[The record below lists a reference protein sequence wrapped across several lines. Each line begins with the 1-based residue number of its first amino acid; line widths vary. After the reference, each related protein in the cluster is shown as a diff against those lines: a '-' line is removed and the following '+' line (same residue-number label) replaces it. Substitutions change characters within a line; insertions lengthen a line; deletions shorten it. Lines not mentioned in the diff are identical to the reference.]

1 MSQDPAWSL
10 LAAGM
15 LSPLQQTWLAQK
27 LAQTQTMPVAA
38 SSTLDAQTVYLQA
51 LQQLETERLLRAHA
65 DASHS
70 VGAPTTQTEAEK
82 AEAATPA
89 TANTS
94 GDKKTEPDQKTPLQM
109 EEEDLT
115 RKRKQM
121 AEKDDEYVR
130 QYQNVQRDQ
139 QERSTPADTKPAV
152 DPDFRK
158 NSHAHMARRVGKF
171 RLEHGT
177 LEIFA
182 KFVPNEVEPSGI
194 AETKKATGSRPPVLL
209 IPQTKKMPSPPTRQ
223 TSKVP
228 VPPPGPPPA
237 HVLRQ
242 EANTEEDVEV
252 QEAQKDIKRITDFA
266 EEGTMKIKKEA
277 HTPSPRKRG
286 REKKTRQKEQCT
298 PRRLFVTPKT
308 KGKEVNSDAEGS
320 DQDAGTQS
328 DDDED
333 GDVLGG
339 KFKPTLTPQSS
350 ARRRRRKTASTKKK
364 AKRPK
369 KQDLSR
375 DDDDPPSAQEA
386 SEPDPEHAAETTQP
400 PGFQDSSNQQRA
412 EEAYASELDTL
423 RGKLGDD
430 LLSVLPGSASKTLVF
445 AHSAR
450 NDLLCMMRILVS
462 EDILT
467 LSDALENLA
476 DMEPGDISSML
487 GADAQKWF
495 YDLTIK
501 GKKLFLAWPLAVKE
515 YCVRRL
521 LLNLAHHAQD
531 S

>member
-1 MSQDPAWSL
+1 MSSPYVLCITERTPFARAILVRGCAACFSAFRKTQPEVMSQDPAWSL

-139 QERSTPADTKPAV
+139 QERSSPADTKPAV
-152 DPDFRK
+152 DPDVRK

-194 AETKKATGSRPPVLL
+194 AETKNATGSRPPVLL

-252 QEAQKDIKRITDFA
+252 QVKFLAYMVLFFMFRDFFYPCSSTFEAFTC
-266 EEGTMKIKKEA
+266 
-277 HTPSPRKRG
+277 RG
-286 REKKTRQKEQCT
+286 
-298 PRRLFVTPKT
+298 
-308 KGKEVNSDAEGS
+308 
-320 DQDAGTQS
+320 
-328 DDDED
+328 ED
-333 GDVLGG
+333 NVWS
-339 KFKPTLTPQSS
+339 QSS
-350 ARRRRRKTASTKKK
+350 AWRSMERQS
-364 AKRPK
+364 
-369 KQDLSR
+369 LV
-375 DDDDPPSAQEA
+375 
-386 SEPDPEHAAETTQP
+386 AATCGHEW
-400 PGFQDSSNQQRA
+400 
-412 EEAYASELDTL
+412 Y
-423 RGKLGDD
+423 
-430 LLSVLPGSASKTLVF
+430 LLYV
-445 AHSAR
+445 
-450 NDLLCMMRILVS
+450 I
-462 EDILT
+462 
-467 LSDALENLA
+467 
-476 DMEPGDISSML
+476 
-487 GADAQKWF
+487 
-495 YDLTIK
+495 
-501 GKKLFLAWPLAVKE
+501 
-515 YCVRRL
+515 
-521 LLNLAHHAQD
+521 
-531 S
+531 